1 MSVFL
6 IAESLSVL
14 LGFVIVFMSVLI
26 VMGWMENERVE
37 DRVSII
43 TAQRKGLT
51 TSRPLRRSG
60 ADVLQSLGA
69 RLARTR
75 LFKTVNLESIRTALS
90 DAGIRDQNAY
100 TILLGTKLM
109 GAAVTP
115 FVFFFIG
122 FLSGVHGTELYLCPF
137 AGFVLGLLLPEW
149 SLRALKSRYHASLRN
164 ALPDA
169 LDLLVICIDAGIA
182 LESALA
188 RVALEM
194 REHYPVLSRE
204 FQATNY
210 DLQINPD
217 VNRALDA
224 LAARTKV
231 TEIERLCATM
241 SQSAQY
247 GMPLAMSLRNLSR
260 EMRAKTLAAF
270 EERASKLS
278 TKITIPMILFIVPA
292 LFLIVLAPAIPLL
305 VHAISDLKL
314 HQ

>member
-1 MSVFL
+1 MNL
-6 IAESLSVL
+6 YLAAETLSVI
-14 LGFVIVFMSVLI
+14 LGFFILFMSVII

-37 DRVSII
+37 DRISVVN
-43 TAQRKGLT
+43 AQRKGLST
-51 TSRPLRRSG
+51 ATPLRRSG
-60 ADVLQSLGA
+60 AALLQSLGA

-75 LFKTVNLESIRTALS
+75 LFKTVNLDSIRSALN

-100 TILLGTKLM
+100 TILLGIKLL
-109 GAAVTP
+109 GAVVAP
-115 FVFFFIG
+115 FLFFFAG
-122 FLSGVHGTELYLCPF
+122 FFLGYHGTTLYLFPF
-137 AGFVLGLLLPEW
+137 AGFVLGMLVPEW
-149 SLRALKSRYHASLRN
+149 SLRAIKSRYQASLRN

-169 LDLLVICIDAGIA
+169 LDLLVICLDAGIA
-182 LESALA
+182 LESTLA
-188 RVALEM
+188 RVAQEM
-194 REHYPVLSRE
+194 RLHYPVLSRE
-204 FQATNY
+204 LQATNY

-231 TEIERLCATM
+231 SEIERLCATM

-260 EMRAKTLAAF
+260 EMRAKSLAAF